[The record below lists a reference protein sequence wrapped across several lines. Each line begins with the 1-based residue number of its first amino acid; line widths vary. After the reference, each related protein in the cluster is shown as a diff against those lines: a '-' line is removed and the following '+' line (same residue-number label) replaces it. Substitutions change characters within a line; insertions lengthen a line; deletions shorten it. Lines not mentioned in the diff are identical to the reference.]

1 MIVKAKARAMRR
13 HLLAGLLG
21 TTLAATLPLPH
32 ATHAQELQLVKI
44 GIPSPLN
51 TILAFWMADEAGFY
65 KAQGLKVEFK
75 STEGGSRGAAMIQSG
90 EIQVM
95 QVGMSSVLEINR
107 TGGDIRTIGS
117 LSNVNRFI
125 LFGAPGVKTA
135 ADLKGGVVAISSNGS
150 ETDTT
155 VAIML
160 DRLGMKRA
168 DVQVKEFG
176 GSPTRLAALNSG
188 AAKASP
194 LNEPATTLAREQGL
208 PILADLAA
216 DQFPWLFSS
225 IVVKTSYIKENRA
238 LLLRFMKA
246 TIEGNHLAVAD
257 EKRGKEVLARELKL
271 KDPKLVDIIYNDFK
285 AGTPVTTE
293 PTPQAIA
300 NILKYSG
307 ANTGKASDY
316 VDSSLLDD
324 LRKEGF
330 FDAMAKK
337 YAKK

>member
-1 MIVKAKARAMRR
+1 MSGTIGDLCRKHCRIG
-13 HLLAGLLG
+13 LAA
-21 TTLAATLPLPH
+21 LAATTLVGLPEV
-32 ATHAQELQLVKI
+32 ASAQEPQLVRI

-65 KAQGLKVEFK
+65 KAQGIRVEFK

-125 LFGAPGVKTA
+125 LFGAPGVKNA
-135 ADLKGGVVAISSNGS
+135 ADLKGGAIAISSNGS

-155 VAIML
+155 ATIML
-160 DRLGMKRA
+160 ERLGLKRA
-168 DVQVKEFG
+168 DVQVREFG
-176 GSPTRLAALNSG
+176 GAPSRLAALNSG

-194 LNEPATTLAREQGL
+194 LNEPSATLAREQGL
-208 PILADLAA
+208 PVLVDLAA

-225 IVVKTSYIKENRA
+225 IVVKTSYLKENRA

-246 TIEGNHLAVAD
+246 TIEGNYLAVND

-271 KDPKLVDIIYNDFK
+271 KEPKVIDIIYNDFK
-285 AGTPVTTE
+285 AGTPVTTQVQWREHGQGFGLCRCE
-293 PTPQAIA
+293 PARRTEKEWLPRR
-300 NILKYSG
+300 NG
-307 ANTGKASDY
+307 AEIREEVS
-316 VDSSLLDD
+316 
-324 LRKEGF
+324 RP
-330 FDAMAKK
+330 
-337 YAKK
+337 